1 MFSFFVSPYL
11 EEVYL
16 SQSLA
21 RSHLWWSELL
31 LLSPFQAA
39 AGKASL
45 YNTTKTSPL
54 WFPTWKTSAANVL
67 RGSPGYFTAWSFFFI
82 KNIIYWPIGSL
93 NFRKRSLFF
102 NDSCP
107 LKTLM
112 FDIIG
117 VFPCVLMQSSCSPR
131 HLSPFP
137 PPFEVWPD
145 TQNVK
150 KRGSDQKFEHCN
162 QEKN

>member
-1 MFSFFVSPYL
+1 
-11 EEVYL
+11 
-16 SQSLA
+16 
-21 RSHLWWSELL
+21 
-31 LLSPFQAA
+31 
-39 AGKASL
+39 
-45 YNTTKTSPL
+45 
-54 WFPTWKTSAANVL
+54 
-67 RGSPGYFTAWSFFFI
+67 
-82 KNIIYWPIGSL
+82 
-93 NFRKRSLFF
+93 
-102 NDSCP
+102 
-107 LKTLM
+107 M

-150 KRGSDQKFEHCN
+150 KTDSDQKFEHCN